1 MSEDPEDVIAFW
13 RDAGPE
19 KWFKKDEA
27 FDAEITDRFLA
38 LHGAAVQGD
47 HDNWAESGD
56 GALALILVLDQF
68 SRNLHRGSPLAFA
81 GDFKALQIAETAL
94 ARGDDH
100 AVSNDLQIFFYMP
113 FEHSECLA
121 DQRTAIR
128 LTHAMQNA
136 NYLKYAHTHHDV
148 IRRFGRFPHRNA
160 VLGRHTTAAE
170 KAFLGGGGFSA

>member
-1 MSEDPEDVIAFW
+1 MTDNPEDVVAFW
-13 RDAGPE
+13 HEAGPE
-19 KWFKKDEA
+19 KWFKNDEV
-27 FDAEITDRFLA
+27 FDVEIADRFSA
-38 LHGAAVQGD
+38 LHGAAAHGV
-47 HDNWAESGD
+47 HDAWAETGV

-68 SRNLHRGSPLAFA
+68 SRNLHRGSTLAFA
-81 GDFKALQIAETAL
+81 SDPKALQIAKTAL

-100 AVSNDLQIFFYMP
+100 SVSKDLQIFIYMP

-136 NYLKYAHTHHDV
+136 NYLKYAHSHHNV
-148 IRRFGRFPHRNA
+148 IHRFGRFPHRNA

-170 KAFLGGGGFSA
+170 QAFLKAGGFSA

>member
-1 MSEDPEDVIAFW
+1 MTINSDDIIAFW
-13 RDAGPE
+13 GQAGPE
-19 KWFKKDEA
+19 KWFTKDEA
-27 FDAEITDRFLA
+27 FDAEIADRFSA
-38 LHGAAVQGD
+38 LHGAAAQGA
-47 HDNWAESGD
+47 HDAWAESGD

-68 SRNLHRGSPLAFA
+68 SRNLHRGSAVTFA
-81 GDFKALQIAETAL
+81 SDSKALQIAETAI

-100 AVSNDLQIFFYMP
+100 SVSKEFQIFFYMP

-136 NYLKYAHTHHDV
+136 NYLKYARTHHDV
-148 IRRFGRFPHRNA
+148 IHRFGRFPHRNA

-170 KAFLGGGGFSA
+170 KAFLDAGGFTA